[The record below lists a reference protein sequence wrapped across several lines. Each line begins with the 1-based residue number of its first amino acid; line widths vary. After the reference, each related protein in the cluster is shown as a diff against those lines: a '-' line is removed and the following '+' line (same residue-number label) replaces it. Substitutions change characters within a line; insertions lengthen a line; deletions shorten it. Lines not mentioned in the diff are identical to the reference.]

1 MRRNRR
7 RGKYRDASGNTLAG
21 DGATLAGDTATSAER
36 YGVPTL
42 TDALAVDAGTP
53 LVPTVVLPDVT
64 ADADPISLDTLSD
77 LPVLTDAVA
86 IVAPG
91 GVADAAPSE
100 AALEPLVPE
109 EAASA
114 AGPGAPGVPA
124 SPEVPARPEVLASP
138 EVPEATTGPVAT
150 AATASSLPAA
160 LVDEE
165 FILEIPP
172 VDADAPVAMPQQ
184 GIESPEAVEGGAIP
198 EPILDGIDAPAAVDA
213 KDAFPEFSPGDRD
226 WGGEPASTPAPM
238 PEADR
243 APPDWGAL
251 ADEIRAQV
259 MQRLDLF
266 TDTGL
271 REQLGARLQPIVAR
285 ASSELVDTI
294 NRQVGE
300 LVRSYVAEA
309 IEREID
315 SWRSRHP

>member
-7 RGKYRDASGNTLAG
+7 RGKHRDGGGNTLSG
-21 DGATLAGDTATSAER
+21 DGASLAGDTVSSTER
-36 YGVPTL
+36 YDVPTL

-53 LVPTVVLPDVT
+53 LVPTVVLPEAMT
-64 ADADPISLDTLSD
+64 DADPISLDTLSD
-77 LPVLTDAVA
+77 LPVLTDAVDS
-86 IVAPG
+86 VTPSG
-91 GVADAAPSE
+91 FVGAAPSE
-100 AALEPLVPE
+100 SALEPLVPE
-109 EAASA
+109 EAANPVVMTSTP
-114 AGPGAPGVPA
+114 PG
-124 SPEVPARPEVLASP
+124 
-138 EVPEATTGPVAT
+138 
-150 AATASSLPAA
+150 A

-172 VDADAPVAMPQQ
+172 VEADGPVAT
-184 GIESPEAVEGGAIP
+184 PEEGLEGPEGVEGDATPARAI
-198 EPILDGIDAPAAVDA
+198 DGIDAPPVLDA
-213 KDAFPEFSPGDRD
+213 KDAGSEFAPGDRG
-226 WGGEPASTPAPM
+226 WGGKPDRGEDAPVDLLPASL
-238 PEADR
+238 PEAAPASGP
-243 APPDWGAL
+243 APPDWDAL

-285 ASSELVDTI
+285 ASAELVDTI

-315 SWRSRHP
+315 IWRSRQP